1 VAKDGDAVR
10 MLGAWIGNKTE
21 DLTPWEPVIDK
32 INTKL
37 ERWKR
42 SHPSLNSRKIITQMV
57 VGGHTQFLTQAQG
70 MPKETEDALNRTIK
84 NFIWEDDSSP
94 RIANETLRNPLTEG
108 GLDLLDLEVRNE
120 AIDIMWLKTYLN
132 FSPKRLEWAIVTD
145 LIIKATAPNGLN
157 KRAIINPF
165 LQRWA
170 APTRGT
176 NALKTNDNIQ
186 RMIKTAK
193 KFKTNL
199 AVIRI
204 TPQLSAQLPA
214 WYHLSAELRAI
225 NTAAAKCL
233 LEKHCTYTV
242 AELLAASARI
252 RTPSPDDPHRQS
264 TYCQCRPCRIDRE
277 NNCINPDE
285 CALEAKKTNQ
295 TDTTETKPYA
305 PRVSPWKPL
314 PDKNEERAE
323 HESESGKWRDPLQSH
338 NND

>member
-1 VAKDGDAVR
+1 

-42 SHPSLNSRKIITQMV
+42 SHPSLNGRKILTQMV

-84 NFIWEDDSSP
+84 NFIWEDDSFP
-94 RIANETLRNPLTEG
+94 RIANETLRNPLMEG
-108 GLDLLDLEVRNE
+108 GLDLLNLEVRNE
-120 AIDIMWLKTYLN
+120 AIDIMWLKMYLN
-132 FSPKRLEWAIVTD
+132 FLPKCPEWAIVTD
-145 LIIKATAPNGLN
+145 LIIEATAPDGLN

-176 NALKTNDNIQ
+176 NALKTNDDIQ

-199 AVIRI
+199 AAIRI

-214 WYHLSAELRAI
+214 
-225 NTAAAKCL
+225 
-233 LEKHCTYTV
+233 
-242 AELLAASARI
+242 
-252 RTPSPDDPHRQS
+252 
-264 TYCQCRPCRIDRE
+264 
-277 NNCINPDE
+277 
-285 CALEAKKTNQ
+285 
-295 TDTTETKPYA
+295 
-305 PRVSPWKPL
+305 
-314 PDKNEERAE
+314 
-323 HESESGKWRDPLQSH
+323 
-338 NND
+338 